1 MAEAR
6 LTAERY
12 GIAIARAWQEGEAV
26 FERYLRGDYVALLT
40 QAERFLDQYVGEAPY
55 QEAPIRGTLAHAL
68 IAAGR
73 IDEAL
78 EQSERSLRQSRE
90 VGDPQLLGHAL
101 LVRASALTAS
111 GASDHAAP
119 LLDELLASTLLM
131 RWFVWLAP
139 LPLLLHE
146 LGRGDDFIAA
156 CDAVP
161 MQCRWRTAGIAAASG
176 DLRGA
181 ADEYAA
187 IGSRFVE
194 AWARLLAAER
204 GGAGADEQLARAR
217 TYFAEIGAPALL
229 RRCDLLLQ
237 DSA

>member
-1 MAEAR
+1 MT
-6 LTAERY
+6 LSY
-12 GIAIARAWQEGEAV
+12 GIAIARVWQEGETV
-26 FERYLRGDYVALLT
+26 LERYLRGDYVAVVP
-40 QAERFLDQYVGEAPY
+40 QAERFLDQYLGEAPY
-55 QEAPIRGTLAHAL
+55 LEPPMRGTLAQAF

-78 EQSERSLRQSRE
+78 EQSERSLRRARE
-90 VGDPQLLGHAL
+90 IGDPQLLGGAL
-101 LVRASALTAS
+101 LARASALAAS
-111 GASDHAAP
+111 GAPDHAAP
-119 LLDELLASTLLM
+119 LLDELLASTPLM

-146 LGRGDDFIAA
+146 LGRGDDYIAA

-161 MQCRWRTAGIAAASG
+161 MQSRWRTAGIAAAGG
-176 DLRGA
+176 DLRAA

-194 AWARLLAAER
+194 AWARLLAAEQ

-217 TYFAEIGAPALL
+217 TYFAELGAPALL
-229 RRCDLLLQ
+229 RRCELLLQ

>member
-1 MAEAR
+1 
-6 LTAERY
+6 
-12 GIAIARAWQEGEAV
+12 
-26 FERYLRGDYVALLT
+26 
-40 QAERFLDQYVGEAPY
+40 VGEVPY
-55 QEAPIRGTLAHAL
+55 LESPIRGTLAHAL

-90 VGDPQLLGHAL
+90 VGDPQLRGGAL
-101 LVRASALTAS
+101 LARASALAAS
-111 GASDHAAP
+111 GAADRTAP
-119 LLDELLASTLLM
+119 LLDELLASTPLM

-139 LPLLLHE
+139 LPLLLVE

-156 CDAVP
+156 CTEVP
-161 MQCRWRTAGIAAASG
+161 MQCRWRTAGIAAARG
-176 DLRGA
+176 DLRAA

-204 GGAGADEQLARAR
+204 GGVGADEQLARAR